1 MRKINDMP
9 QRSEEKKPG
18 AIRLTFSYQGES
30 VKLIKEQTL
39 DMIVPPSHD
48 FEHRKDAS
56 GFWVEVLDKKRN
68 TIYRRSSE
76 NPIKHYAEVRS
87 DDPDRPLYMERIK
100 DPSGIF
106 TILVPDTRRAQDVAL
121 FSSAFTPEKKL
132 SPAVEIARF
141 KLHGGQK
148 RKEG

>member
-9 QRSEEKKPG
+9 QRSEKKKPG

-30 VKLIKEQTL
+30 VQLIKERSL

-48 FEHRKDAS
+48 LEHQKEAS
-56 GFWVEVLDKKRN
+56 GFWVEVLDNKRN
-68 TIYRRSSE
+68 TIYRRVSE
-76 NPIKHYAEVRS
+76 NPIKRYAEVRS
-87 DDPDRPLYMERIK
+87 NDPDRPLSMERIK
-100 DPSGIF
+100 DPKGIF
-106 TILVPDTRRAQDVAL
+106 TILIPEIKEAQDVAL
-121 FSSAFTPEKKL
+121 FSSAFSPEKKL

-141 KLHGGQK
+141 ELHGGQK